1 MLKSGRF
8 NKIAFLLVF
17 FSSCLRMSEEE
28 ERKNFIQEP
37 SLERS
42 VNESL
47 NTPFFSKGEWPK
59 AAWWEGFGS
68 EQLNDWI
75 VEAIA
80 NNPSIQSIRQ
90 KIEQAKEQA
99 NSAKSKLYPLVYFN
113 ADENLEFISK
123 HGIERAYN
131 PSFPKQAQIL
141 DLTLSFNYEF
151 DFWDKYRNLFRAA
164 LSLEQAET
172 AELAQIELIT
182 STSLAKTFFALK
194 ANLVKERIYR
204 QLCEVRKKLYLLRQL
219 LLSEALDDLRI
230 VLFSQER
237 VEEATQWLLAIEE
250 EIAID
255 RHLINILRG
264 KGPDEPFEMEASL
277 PDLPPPLV
285 IPDNLSLSLLSRR
298 PDLMAEIWRVEAL
311 AHEVGAARANFFPN
325 LNLAGL
331 IGFSSTI
338 YHLLFNPSSFE
349 STLVPS
355 ISLPVYTAGDIQA
368 ILDTKRAEYQSAVF
382 TYNDR
387 ILKAAEE
394 VVDALVF
401 ARMIY
406 GQKIQQDAIVS
417 QAAKR
422 LGLSEDRLKN
432 GLDNALQTLEQKE
445 ELLQKELKLMDLA
458 YGRYAAVIALIKS
471 VGGGYEEP

>member
-1 MLKSGRF
+1 
-8 NKIAFLLVF
+8 
-17 FSSCLRMSEEE
+17 MSEEE
-28 ERKNFIQEP
+28 QRKNLIQEP
-37 SLERS
+37 SLEHS
-42 VNESL
+42 IQESL
-47 NTPFFSKGEWPK
+47 NTPFFVEGKWPK

-68 EQLNDWI
+68 EDLNRWI

-90 KIEQAKEQA
+90 KIEQAKERA

-123 HGIERAYN
+123 QGIQRAYN
-131 PSFPKQAQIL
+131 PTFPKQAQIM

-182 STSLAKTFFALK
+182 STSLARTYFALK
-194 ANLVKERIYR
+194 TNLVKERIYE
-204 QLCEVRKKLYLLRQL
+204 QLYEVRKKLYLLRHL

-230 VLFSQER
+230 VLFSEER
-237 VEEATQWLLAIEE
+237 VEEAKKWLLGIGE

-264 KGPDEPFEMEASL
+264 KGPDEPLDAKAEL
-277 PDLPPPLV
+277 PDFPLQLV
-285 IPDNLSLSLLSRR
+285 IPDNLSISLLSRR

-325 LNLAGL
+325 VNLAGL
-331 IGFSSTI
+331 IGLSSTI
-338 YHLLFNPSSFE
+338 YNLLFNPSSFE
-349 STLVPS
+349 SFLVPS
-355 ISLPVYTAGDIQA
+355 LSLPLYTAGDIQA
-368 ILDTKRAEYQSAVF
+368 VLDTKRAEYQAAVF
-382 TYNDR
+382 SYNDR

-401 ARMIY
+401 ARTVY
-406 GQKIQQDAIVS
+406 GKKVQQDAIVS
-417 QAAKR
+417 QSAKR
-422 LGLSEDRLKN
+422 LGLSENRLKN

-445 ELLQKELKLMDLA
+445 EFLQKELELMDLA
-458 YGRYAAVIALIKS
+458 YGRYVAAIALIKS
-471 VGGGYEEP
+471 VGGGYGEE